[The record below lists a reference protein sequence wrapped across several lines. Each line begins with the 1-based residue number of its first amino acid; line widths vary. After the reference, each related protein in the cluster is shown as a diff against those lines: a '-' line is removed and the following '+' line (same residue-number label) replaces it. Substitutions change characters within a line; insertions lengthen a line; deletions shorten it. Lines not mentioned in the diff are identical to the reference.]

1 MSNDIDEFML
11 EAIRLSLANV
21 EEGKGG
27 PFGAVVVKDGKI
39 IARGANCVTA
49 HNDPTA
55 HAEVVAIREACK
67 LLNTFQLTGC
77 EIYASC
83 EPCPMCLGA
92 IYWARPD
99 KLFYANSKEDAAAI
113 AFDDKFIYEEIAKP
127 VNERKLFTKQLLRDE
142 AIDAFEKWQESDK
155 KREYYIKKTKALTV

>member
-1 MSNDIDEFML
+1 MNIDENIFMQ
-11 EAIRLSLANV
+11 EAIQLSIQNV
-21 EEGKGG
+21 LEGKGG
-27 PFGAVVVKDGKI
+27 PFGAVIVKDGKI
-39 IARGANCVTA
+39 IARGANSVTA

-67 LLNTFQLTGC
+67 NLNTFQLDGC
-77 EIYASC
+77 EIYTSC

-92 IYWARPD
+92 IYWARPA

-127 VNERKLFTKQLLRDE
+127 IGERKLFTQQLLRDE
-142 AIDAFEKWQESDK
+142 AIIAFKNWAVSN
-155 KREYYIKKTKALTV
+155 IKSKY